1 MAFFTNDICN
11 VNTTNSYSNGIFK
24 SRCEVCN
31 KEDDG
36 NENEQNQGTSIQI
49 KFLVFSIS
57 ILTGCKM
64 KLPIHTVI
72 VQGVDVDK

>member
-11 VNTTNSYSNGIFK
+11 INTTNRYSNGIFK
-24 SRCEVCN
+24 CRCEVCN

-36 NENEQNQGTSIQI
+36 SENEQNQGTGIQI
-49 KFLVFSIS
+49 KLLVFSVS
-57 ILTGCKM
+57 IVRGCKM